1 MVSRRTLVVLA
12 VCALLFVSSIDCK
25 KPAKGEKKAAAK
37 EEKNGKAEK
46 VEKVKKVKAEKVVVA
61 EEPEVV
67 HETAPVVVNHTQEEV
82 EEVDEVIVQP
92 QAVQKHRVS
101 PPKSLKVA
109 SAYETCKLE
118 CRKQRDAVHAA
129 DYVEQLRQELAN
141 AEAALA
147 AENNANDA
155 AATHHVEAQNV
166 PVANH

>member
-1 MVSRRTLVVLA
+1 MLSRRTLVVLA

-25 KPAKGEKKAAAK
+25 KPAKGEKKASK
-37 EEKNGKAEK
+37 GEK
-46 VEKVKKVKAEKVVVA
+46 VEKVKKVKAEKVVVVD
-61 EEPEVV
+61 EPDVIHDNASEQ
-67 HETAPVVVNHTQEEV
+67 AHTQEEV
-82 EEVDEVIVQP
+82 EEADEVVVQP
-92 QAVQKHRVS
+92 QTVQKHRVS

-129 DYVEQLRQELAN
+129 DYVEQLRTELAN

-147 AENNANDA
+147 AEEAEPQ
-155 AATHHVEAQNV
+155 THHVEAHNV